1 MARVNIYLPDDLAEE
16 ARSAG
21 LNVSKVAQEALRRE
35 LANRATSA
43 WVESV
48 ERLPPLHPAVA
59 HAAVLEA
66 IDAARAEMGEHRGP

>member
-1 MARVNIYLPDDLAEE
+1 MARVNIYLPDDLADE

-21 LNVSKVAQEALRRE
+21 LNVSNVAQDALRRE

-43 WVESV
+43 WVERVMS
-48 ERLPPLHPAVA
+48 LPPLSPAVA

-66 IDAARAEMGEHRGP
+66 IDATREEMGEHREP